1 MEMTEGRAA
10 LILLTQWR
18 PEARLSGFLRLAAGA
33 PKRDAIPGLIFM
45 KLLGSG
51 ADGGFTLKPSFSHQG
66 LFASF
71 ASADL
76 ADSFLNSGFVEF
88 YRERAVQ
95 FFAARL
101 ETISTRGLWSGQEP
115 FAVTASLPSYAPIA
129 ALTRGSVRLLAA
141 PRFWRYAPQAQADVR
156 TADGCLLAAGLGE
169 APLLRQATF
178 SIWRNETKMNA
189 YARSGAHGAAIRAT
203 YAQGFF
209 SESLFARF
217 AIRSMEG
224 AWNGF
229 DATCLQDGE
238 SAAA

>member
-1 MEMTEGRAA
+1 MGMMEGRSA
-10 LILLTQWR
+10 LIVLTQWR

-33 PKRDAIPGLIFM
+33 PDREAIPGLVFM

-71 ASADL
+71 TSPEL
-76 ADSFLNSGFVEF
+76 AESFLASGFVEF
-88 YRERAVQ
+88 YREHAEQ

-101 ETISTRGLWSGQEP
+101 ETISTRGQWSGQEP
-115 FAVTASLPSYAPIA
+115 FAVTTTLSPCAPIA
-129 ALTRGSVRLLAA
+129 ALTRGSVRLRAA
-141 PRFWRYAPQAQADVR
+141 PRFWRYAPQAQEDVR

-178 SIWRNETKMNA
+178 SIWRNEAAMNA

-217 AIRSMEG
+217 ALRNIEG

-229 DATCLQDGE
+229 DAQSLADEE

>member
-1 MEMTEGRAA
+1 MEGRAA
-10 LILLTQWR
+10 LIILTQWR
-18 PEARLSGFLRLAAGA
+18 PEARLQGFLRLAAGV
-33 PKRDAIPGLIFM
+33 PDRGGIPGLVFM

-71 ASADL
+71 ASAAL
-76 ADSFLNSGFVEF
+76 AKSFLNSSYVEF

-101 ETISTRGLWSGQEP
+101 DPVSTRGQWSGQEP
-115 FAVTASLPSYAPIA
+115 FAVTTCLPSGAPIA
-129 ALTRGSVRLLAA
+129 ALTRGSVRLRAA
-141 PRFWRYAPQAQADVR
+141 PRFWRYAPQAQEDVR
-156 TADGCLLAAGLGE
+156 TAEGCLLAAGLGE

-178 SIWRNETKMNA
+178 SIWRHEAAMNA

-203 YAQGFF
+203 YAEGFF
-209 SESLFARF
+209 TESLFARF
-217 AIRSMEG
+217 AISHIEG

-229 DATCLQDGE
+229 DAQAINAVAR
-238 SAAA
+238 AAA